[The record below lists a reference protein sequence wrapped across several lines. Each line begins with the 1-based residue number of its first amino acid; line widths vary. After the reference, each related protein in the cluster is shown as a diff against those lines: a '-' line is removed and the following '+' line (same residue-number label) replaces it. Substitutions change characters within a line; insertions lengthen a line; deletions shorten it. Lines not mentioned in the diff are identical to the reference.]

1 MKLSHTLLVILI
13 LKLTFCHAQKEP
25 TVNVGMDIGAGMKSN
40 SLAPSLFYHEDLS
53 IRGLHWLQFGIG
65 IRAGGFY
72 TGATDLLSTNDA
84 VSSDTLRY
92 NRISANTI
100 SFVAG
105 MNLRFWKLNLG
116 INTDLINLA
125 FGERRSGFYLKK
137 NLPADSVTHYN
148 EFVPTIPSVFN
159 FMPVATPNQSGM
171 SEVYTR
177 IWLSRKIGLKFAYLF
192 GRQTYTTRINKK
204 SQTVLDN
211 GQRRFSTIYKMPYV
225 AICFSL
231 L

>member
-1 MKLSHTLLVILI
+1 MKLKHTLLLILI
-13 LKLTFCHAQKEP
+13 LKTIFCHAQKQP
-25 TVNVGMDIGAGMKSN
+25 TVNVGMDIGSGIKSN
-40 SLAPSLFYHEDLS
+40 SLAPGIFYHEDLS

-65 IRAGGFY
+65 IRAGGYY

-84 VSSDTLRY
+84 ISSDTLRY
-92 NRISANTI
+92 NRVSANTI

-116 INTDLINLA
+116 FNTDVINLA
-125 FGERRSGFYLKK
+125 FGERRSGFYVKK

-148 EFVPTIPSVFN
+148 HFVPTIPSVFN
-159 FMPVATPNQSGM
+159 FMPVTTPNQNGV

-177 IWLSRKIGLKFAYLF
+177 IWLSRKIGLKLAYLF

-204 SQTVLDN
+204 SQIVLDN
-211 GQRRFSTIYKMPYV
+211 GQRRFSTMYKMPYV